1 MKKKFILLS
10 TVLAVIISAFTFCSN
25 PSSADIV
32 DDIQMTSIY
41 LDNGNLNN
49 ARNLAN
55 KVISEYKNYSDGYH
69 LLASVFAQSQI
80 IQGLKKCVRKH

>member
-1 MKKKFILLS
+1 MKKKFILLLVFL
-10 TVLAVIISAFTFCSN
+10 TTFVAMFAFCFNPCSAEML
-25 PSSADIV
+25 

-49 ARNLAN
+49 ARNIAN

-69 LLASVFAQSQI
+69 LLAS
-80 IQGLKKCVRKH
+80 L